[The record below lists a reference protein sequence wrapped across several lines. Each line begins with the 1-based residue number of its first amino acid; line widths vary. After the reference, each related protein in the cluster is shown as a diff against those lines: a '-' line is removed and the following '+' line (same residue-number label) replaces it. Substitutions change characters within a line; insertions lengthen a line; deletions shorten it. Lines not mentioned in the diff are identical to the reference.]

1 MVEVV
6 DKIDVCCAIDLVIG
20 DNCSLA
26 KARERF
32 LDSRCGVVCCCSR
45 HPSLMCIVCCCRR
58 SPPAVVLMSKKLVS
72 LKDKRNEK

>member
-32 LDSRCGVVCCCSR
+32 LDSGCGVVRCCSQ
-45 HPSLMCIVCCCRR
+45 HPSLLCIICCCCR
-58 SPPAVVLMSKKLVS
+58 SLPAVVLMSKKLVS